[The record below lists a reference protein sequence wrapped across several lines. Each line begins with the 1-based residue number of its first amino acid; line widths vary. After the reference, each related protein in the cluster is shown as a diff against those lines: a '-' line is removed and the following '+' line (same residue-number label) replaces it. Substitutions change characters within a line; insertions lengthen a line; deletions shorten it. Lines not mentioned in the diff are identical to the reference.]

1 MKSRVIQFMAVLGLT
16 AGALGLLGLTAC
28 SRDGQPVVE
37 AEREGDSTRV
47 HVDGDQVD
55 KNVDEMKANAQEA
68 GRNVEQGA
76 EEAGAKIGAAA
87 EQAGDALQR
96 GADQVQRE
104 VGPMA
109 EQAGEAIQR
118 GADKVER
125 EVGPVARE
133 VLSDASITTRV
144 KAKLLADPEVAA
156 LHIDV
161 DTIDGRVTLNGKVAS
176 ADQRQEAEK
185 LASRTQGVKS
195 VVNLIQVAGQEPPA
209 PPATGQGSSQR

>member
-1 MKSRVIQFMAVLGLT
+1 MKSRAIRFTAVLGLT
-16 AGALGLLGLTAC
+16 VGALGLLGLNAC

-37 AEREGDSTRV
+37 TEREGDSTRI
-47 HVDGDQVD
+47 HVDGEQVD
-55 KNVDEMKANAQEA
+55 KNVDEMKESAEEA
-68 GRNVEQGA
+68 GRNIQQGT
-76 EEAGAKIGAAA
+76 EEAGARIGAAA

-104 VGPMA
+104 VGPLA
-109 EQAGEAIQR
+109 EQAGDAIQR

-144 KAKLLADPEVAA
+144 KAKLIADPEINP

-161 DTIDGRVTLNGKVAS
+161 DTVDGRVTLNGKVARD
-176 ADQRQEAEK
+176 DQRQEAEK
-185 LASRTQGVKS
+185 LAARTPGVKS

-209 PPATGQGSSQR
+209 PPTSSQGSSQR